1 MQCLN
6 SRSSI
11 CADVSWVSQ
20 CEGKARDTLHNFS
33 NRIRSLHVTLRH
45 GSNELGYDMCV
56 DCTMS
61 IPIDSYTTT
70 HVTIEE
76 YILHA
81 LVVNKKSM
89 INHSLAVGGF
99 MCAEK
104 SASGEKGRHKARKTH
119 CTIFSCPRRKTG
131 IVKQSQTFLMGH
143 DCFTMQIFQPS

>member
-6 SRSSI
+6 SRSSTRTWWI

-33 NRIRSLHVTLRH
+33 NRIRSLHFTLRH

-81 LVVNKKSM
+81 LVNKKSM

-104 SASGEKGRHKARKTH
+104 SASGEKGRHKARNTLH
-119 CTIFSCPRRKTG
+119 DFRL
-131 IVKQSQTFLMGH
+131 SQTKDWHREAIADISDG
-143 DCFTMQIFQPS
+143 P